1 MGYKRQ
7 IHSTSKIRKVLDLE
21 DCGRLFLPLVSPLAS
36 PFVLPLVPPFISPL
50 GGKAIDLDRFELT
63 A

>member
-7 IHSTSKIRKVLDLE
+7 IHATSKIRKVLDLE
-21 DCGRLFLPLVSPLAS
+21 DCGRLF
-36 PFVLPLVPPFISPL
+36 LPLVPPFISPL